1 MSSRVKL
8 FTVHSDLRATLAGKD
23 LPEDVKQR
31 LLAMHEENI
40 TLKDLYKTAQEKLA
54 KAKQFIKSQ
63 DKLFKE
69 QFANSAPSVSVNL
82 SLRLVLYLF
91 WCSKKIFFFFQQS
104 GTFEEAEA
112 SFRSQIKVLEED
124 LARQKVIFVSR
135 IR

>member
-1 MSSRVKL
+1 MKL
-8 FTVHSDLRATLAGKD
+8 FTVYSDLRATLAGKD

-40 TLKDLYKTAQEKLA
+40 TLKESYKTAQEKLA

-82 SLRLVLYLF
+82 SLSLCVLCYTFVLVF
-91 WCSKKIFFFFQQS
+91 NSSFSFQQS

-124 LARQKVIFVSR
+124 LARQKVCLLSVK
-135 IR
+135 